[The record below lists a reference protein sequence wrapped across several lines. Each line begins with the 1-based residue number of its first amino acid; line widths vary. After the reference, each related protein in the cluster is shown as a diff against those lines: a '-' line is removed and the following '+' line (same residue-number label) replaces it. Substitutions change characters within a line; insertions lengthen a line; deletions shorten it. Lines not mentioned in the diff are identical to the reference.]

1 MNVARSRP
9 GLRSEALTSEI
20 WALRR
25 SAGSVRTT
33 SANFVV
39 SQNVSLS
46 GRLPRTLPPGIR
58 RGRRLWPL
66 RIEPPVSPLERRYVP
81 FVPLSLLGFP
91 RSDDQRMTRFI
102 HAHLHCI
109 FSLLSQRSLRKE
121 AASLNPDKVFLR
133 SREDAEP
140 LTPGPV
146 FRSGRSRAEGLRI
159 CLPSVFLW
167 ERITGR
173 QIIPLARRTDSKTYS
188 GLGFPPS

>member
-1 MNVARSRP
+1 MGPSEKRWQPSR
-9 GLRSEALTSEI
+9 
-20 WALRR
+20 
-25 SAGSVRTT
+25 VRTS

-66 RIEPPVSPLERRYVP
+66 RIEPPVSRLERRCVP
-81 FVPLSLLGFP
+81 FVSLSLLGFP

-109 FSLLSQRSLRKE
+109 FSLLSRSFRNE
-121 AASLNPDKVFLR
+121 AASLNPDQVFLR
-133 SREDAEP
+133 SREDPEP
-140 LTPGPV
+140 LTPAPV
-146 FRSGRSRAEGLRI
+146 SRSGRSRAEGLWI

-167 ERITGR
+167 QRITEK
-173 QIIPLARRTDSKTYS
+173 QIIPLGRQTRSVHGVEP
-188 GLGFPPS
+188 GLL

>member
-1 MNVARSRP
+1 LGPSEKRWQPSR
-9 GLRSEALTSEI
+9 
-20 WALRR
+20 
-25 SAGSVRTT
+25 VRTS

-66 RIEPPVSPLERRYVP
+66 RIEPPVSRLERRCVP
-81 FVPLSLLGFP
+81 FVSLSLLGFP

-121 AASLNPDKVFLR
+121 AASLNPDQVFLR
-133 SREDAEP
+133 SREDTEP
-140 LTPGPV
+140 LTPAPV
-146 FRSGRSRAEGLRI
+146 SRSGRSRAEGLWI

-167 ERITGR
+167 QRITEK
-173 QIIPLARRTDSKTYS
+173 QIIPLGRQTRSVHGTEPE
-188 GLGFPPS
+188 LL